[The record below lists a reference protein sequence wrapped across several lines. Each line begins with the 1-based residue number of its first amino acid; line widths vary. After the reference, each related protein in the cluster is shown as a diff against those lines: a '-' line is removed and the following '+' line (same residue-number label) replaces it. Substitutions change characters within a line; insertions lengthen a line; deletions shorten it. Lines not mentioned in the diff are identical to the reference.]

1 MLASALPATDGAQ
14 RGYFT
19 AGLPRLPSA
28 GRPCSRRKAG
38 QARHRAK
45 EGPGLNT
52 LPLQPD
58 PVIEAYKKGVDR
70 TLIRENLR
78 RSVEERFLN
87 LIALQRLA
95 EELRRAGR
103 DTQRQP

>member
-1 MLASALPATDGAQ
+1 M
-14 RGYFT
+14 
-19 AGLPRLPSA
+19 
-28 GRPCSRRKAG
+28 
-38 QARHRAK
+38 
-45 EGPGLNT
+45 NT
-52 LPLQPD
+52 LSLQPD
-58 PVIEAYKKGVDR
+58 PVIEAYKKDVDR